1 MAEVYQCQV
10 THKGGPVV
18 IDGERVG
25 SIELRQRAEGF
36 AYGYACVSFYGEE
49 LSWHHTLGE
58 ALAAIR
64 EHWA

>member
-1 MAEVYQCQV
+1 VTYQCRV

-18 IDGERVG
+18 IDGSRVG
-25 SIELRQRAEGF
+25 TVELRQREEGF
-36 AYGYACVSFYGEE
+36 AFGYACIAWNGDE
-49 LSWHHTLGE
+49 LSWHPTLGE

>member
-1 MAEVYQCQV
+1 
-10 THKGGPVV
+10 VV

-25 SIELRQRAEGF
+25 TVELRQHGDGF
-36 AYGYACVSFYGEE
+36 RYGYACIAWNGSE
-49 LSWHHTLGE
+49 LSWHPTLGE